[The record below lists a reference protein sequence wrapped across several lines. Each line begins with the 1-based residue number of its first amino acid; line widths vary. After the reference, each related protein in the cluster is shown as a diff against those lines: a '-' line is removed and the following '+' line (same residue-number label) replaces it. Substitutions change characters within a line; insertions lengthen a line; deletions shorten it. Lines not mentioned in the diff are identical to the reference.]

1 MEVKQSPKASLENK
15 RFIFTEIGFVI
26 ALLAVLFAFDYSS
39 KEKKVATLETET
51 AAVEVEDMIPITQ
64 ETPPPPEAAPKIPIL
79 SDQIDVVDDNI
90 KIDDNMFQNL
100 EDDANSGV
108 EIMDYIESAPE
119 EENIEEEAIP
129 FQLVEE
135 KPSFNGG
142 DANEFSKWVNSR
154 LVYPEI
160 AKENGVQGRVTLQFT
175 VNADG
180 SVSNVKVLR
189 GVDSSLDK
197 EAVRVVSSSPKWKP
211 GKQRD
216 RAVKVTYTFPV
227 IFQLR

>member
-1 MEVKQSPKASLENK
+1 MEVKKTPKADLEN
-15 RFIFTEIGFVI
+15 RRTLYTEIGLVV
-26 ALLAVLFAFDYSS
+26 ALLVVWGAFSYST
-39 KEKKVATLETET
+39 KEKAVASLGEDTQV
-51 AAVEVEDMIPITQ
+51 VEVEDMVPITQ
-64 ETPPPPEAAPKIPIL
+64 ETPPPPPEAPKIPVL
-79 SDQIDVVDDNI
+79 SDQIDIVEDDIKVDDNF
-90 KIDDNMFQNL
+90 MSL
-100 EDDANSGV
+100 EDDANLGV
-108 EIMDYIESAPE
+108 EIMDYVE
-119 EENIEEEAIP
+119 EVKEEVVEEEAIP

-142 DANEFSKWVNSR
+142 DANEFSKWVNSK
-154 LVYPEI
+154 LQYPEI

-175 VNADG
+175 VNPDG

-197 EAVRVVSSSPKWKP
+197 EAVRVVSMSPKWKP

-216 RAVKVTYTFPV
+216 SAVKVTYTFPV

>member
-1 MEVKQSPKASLENK
+1 MEIKKKPKADLEN
-15 RFIFTEIGFVI
+15 RRTLFTEIGLVV
-26 ALLAVLFAFDYSS
+26 ALLVVWGAFSYST
-39 KEKKVATLETET
+39 KEKAVASLGEDTQV
-51 AAVEVEDMIPITQ
+51 VEVEDMVPITE
-64 ETPPPPEAAPKIPIL
+64 ETPPPPPEAPKIPVL
-79 SDQIDVVDDNI
+79 SDQIDIVEDDIKVDDNF
-90 KIDDNMFQNL
+90 MSL
-100 EDDANSGV
+100 EDDASLGV
-108 EIMDYIESAPE
+108 EIMDYVE
-119 EENIEEEAIP
+119 EVKEEVVEEEAIP

-142 DANEFSKWVNSR
+142 DANEFSKWVNSK
-154 LVYPEI
+154 LQYPEI

-175 VNADG
+175 VNPDG

-197 EAVRVVSSSPKWKP
+197 EAVRVVSMSPKWKP

>member
-1 MEVKQSPKASLENK
+1 MEIKKTPKSDLEN
-15 RFIFTEIGFVI
+15 RRTLYTEIGLVV
-26 ALLAVLFAFDYSS
+26 ALLVVWGAFSYST
-39 KEKKVATLETET
+39 KEKAVASLGEDTQV
-51 AAVEVEDMIPITQ
+51 VEVEDMVPITQ
-64 ETPPPPEAAPKIPIL
+64 ETPPPPPEAPKIPVL
-79 SDQIDVVDDNI
+79 SDQIDIVEDDIKVDDNF
-90 KIDDNMFQNL
+90 MSL
-100 EDDANSGV
+100 EDDANLGV
-108 EIMDYIESAPE
+108 EIMDYVE
-119 EENIEEEAIP
+119 EVKEEVVEEEAIP

-142 DANEFSKWVNSR
+142 DANEFSKWVNSK
-154 LVYPEI
+154 LQYPEI

-175 VNADG
+175 VNPDG

-197 EAVRVVSSSPKWKP
+197 EAVRVVSMSPKWKP

>member
-1 MEVKQSPKASLENK
+1 MEIKKTPKADLEN
-15 RFIFTEIGFVI
+15 RRTLYTEIGLVV
-26 ALLAVLFAFDYSS
+26 ALLVVWGAFSYST
-39 KEKKVATLETET
+39 KEKAVASLGEDTQV
-51 AAVEVEDMIPITQ
+51 VEVEDMVPITQ
-64 ETPPPPEAAPKIPIL
+64 ETPAPPPEAPKIPVL
-79 SDQIDVVDDNI
+79 SDQIDIVEDDIKVDDNF
-90 KIDDNMFQNL
+90 MSL
-100 EDDANSGV
+100 EDDANLGV
-108 EIMDYIESAPE
+108 EIMDYVE
-119 EENIEEEAIP
+119 EVKEEVVEEEAIP

-142 DANEFSKWVNSR
+142 DANEFSKWVNSK
-154 LVYPEI
+154 LQYPEI

-175 VNADG
+175 VNPDG

-197 EAVRVVSSSPKWKP
+197 EAVRVVSMSPKWKP

>member
-1 MEVKQSPKASLENK
+1 MEIKKTPKANLEN
-15 RFIFTEIGFVI
+15 RRTLFTEIGLVVS
-26 ALLAVLFAFDYSS
+26 LLLVLGAFSMGS
-39 KEKKVATLETET
+39 REKQVASLGDDEQV
-51 AAVEVEDMIPITQ
+51 VEVEDMVPITQ
-64 ETPPPPEAAPKIPIL
+64 ETPPPPPEQPKIPVL
-79 SDQIDVVDDNI
+79 SDQIDIVEDDIKVDDNF
-90 KIDDNMFQNL
+90 MSL
-100 EDDANSGV
+100 EDDANLGV
-108 EIMDYIESAPE
+108 EIMDYVE
-119 EENIEEEAIP
+119 EVKEEVVEEEAIP

-142 DANEFSKWVNSR
+142 DANEFSKWVNSK
-154 LVYPEI
+154 LQYPEI

-211 GKQRD
+211 GRQRD

>member
-1 MEVKQSPKASLENK
+1 MEIKKTPKADLEN
-15 RFIFTEIGFVI
+15 RRTLYTEIGLVV
-26 ALLAVLFAFDYSS
+26 ALLVVWGAFSYST
-39 KEKKVATLETET
+39 KEKAVARLGEDTQV
-51 AAVEVEDMIPITQ
+51 VEVEDMVPITQ
-64 ETPPPPEAAPKIPIL
+64 ETPPPPPEAPKIPVL
-79 SDQIDVVDDNI
+79 SDQIDIVEDDIKVDDNF
-90 KIDDNMFQNL
+90 MSL
-100 EDDANSGV
+100 EDDANLGV
-108 EIMDYIESAPE
+108 EIMDYVE
-119 EENIEEEAIP
+119 EVKEEVVEEEAIP

-142 DANEFSKWVNSR
+142 DANEFSKWVNSK
-154 LVYPEI
+154 LQYPEI

-175 VNADG
+175 VNPDG

-197 EAVRVVSSSPKWKP
+197 EAVRVVSMSPKWKP

>member
-1 MEVKQSPKASLENK
+1 MEVKKSEKASLENK
-15 RFIFTEIGFVI
+15 RLLFTEIGFVVALI
-26 ALLAVLFAFDYSS
+26 AIYFAFNWSS
-39 KEKKVATLETET
+39 TEKEVATLETEV
-51 AAVEVEDMIPITQ
+51 ANVEVEDMVPITQ

-90 KIDDNMFQNL
+90 KVDDNMFQNL
-100 EDDANSGV
+100 EDDTNSGV

-119 EENIEEEAIP
+119 EETVEEEAIP

-142 DANEFSKWVNSR
+142 DANEFSKWVNSK

-180 SVSNVKVLR
+180 TVSNVKVLR

>member
-1 MEVKQSPKASLENK
+1 MEVKKTEKASLENK
-15 RFIFTEIGFVI
+15 RLLFVEIGFI
-26 ALLAVLFAFDYSS
+26 AALLFVWGAFSYST
-39 KEKKVATLETET
+39 KEKKVAVLEDTN
-51 AAVEVEDMIPITQ
+51 VEVEVEEMVPITQ
-64 ETPPPPEAAPKIPIL
+64 ETPPPPPETAKIPVL
-79 SDQIDVVDDNI
+79 SDQIDIVDDEI
-90 KIDDNMFQNL
+90 TVDDDMFMNL
-100 EDDANSGV
+100 EDDANMGV
-108 EIMDYIESAPE
+108 EIMDYVENVQE
-119 EENIEEEAIP
+119 EVVEEEAIP

-142 DANEFSKWVNSR
+142 DANKFSEWVNSR

-160 AKENGVQGRVTLQFT
+160 AKENGVSGRVTLQFT
-175 VNADG
+175 VEADG

-216 RAVKVTYTFPV
+216 RAVKVSYTFPV
-227 IFQLR
+227 VFQLR

>member
-1 MEVKQSPKASLENK
+1 MEVKKTSKASLENK
-15 RFIFTEIGFVI
+15 RFLFLEIGFVLTLVI
-26 ALLAVLFAFDYSS
+26 FLGAFNWSTKEKQTAVLEA
-39 KEKKVATLETET
+39 ENAV
-51 AAVEVEDMIPITQ
+51 VEVEDMIPITQ
-64 ETPPPPEAAPKIPIL
+64 ETPPPPEVAPKIPVL

-90 KIDDNMFQNL
+90 KVDDNMFQNL

-119 EENIEEEAIP
+119 EETVEEEAIP

-180 SVSNVKVLR
+180 TVSNVKVLR

>member
-1 MEVKQSPKASLENK
+1 MEVKKTPKASLENK
-15 RFIFTEIGFVI
+15 RFLFTEIGFVI

-119 EENIEEEAIP
+119 EETIEEEAIP

>member
-1 MEVKQSPKASLENK
+1 MEVKKSEKASLENK
-15 RFIFTEIGFVI
+15 RLLFTEIGFVVALI
-26 ALLAVLFAFDYSS
+26 AIYFAFNWSS
-39 KEKKVATLETET
+39 TEKEVATLETEV
-51 AAVEVEDMIPITQ
+51 ANVEVEDMVPITQ

-90 KIDDNMFQNL
+90 KVDDNMFQNL

-119 EENIEEEAIP
+119 EETVEEEAIP

-142 DANEFSKWVNSR
+142 DANEFSKWVNSK

-180 SVSNVKVLR
+180 TVSNVKVLR
-189 GVDSSLDK
+189 GIDSSLDK

>member
-1 MEVKQSPKASLENK
+1 MEVKKSEKASLENK
-15 RFIFTEIGFVI
+15 RLLFVEIGMVL
-26 ALLAVLFAFDYSS
+26 ALGVVLFAFEWSS
-39 KEKKVATLETET
+39 KDKKT
-51 AAVEVEDMIPITQ
+51 AVLDAGNQEIIEEEMIPITQ
-64 ETPPPPEAAPKIPIL
+64 ETPPPPPELNQIPVL
-79 SDQIDVVDDNI
+79 SDNIDIVDDDI
-90 KIDDNMFQNL
+90 EVADDLFMNL
-100 EDDANSGV
+100 EDSDNLGV
-108 EIMDYIESAPE
+108 EINDYVEEVE
-119 EENIEEEAIP
+119 EEVVEEEAIP

-180 SVSNVKVLR
+180 TVSNVKVLR

>member
-1 MEVKQSPKASLENK
+1 MEVKKSEKASLENK
-15 RFIFTEIGFVI
+15 RLLFTEIGFVVALI
-26 ALLAVLFAFDYSS
+26 AIYFAFNWSS
-39 KEKKVATLETET
+39 TEKEVATLEAEV
-51 AAVEVEDMIPITQ
+51 ANVEVEDMVPITQ

-90 KIDDNMFQNL
+90 KVDDNMFQNL

-119 EENIEEEAIP
+119 EETVEEEAIP

-142 DANEFSKWVNSR
+142 DANEFSKWVNSK

-160 AKENGVQGRVTLQFT
+160 AKENGVEGRVTLQFT

-180 SVSNVKVLR
+180 TVSNVKVLR

>member
-1 MEVKQSPKASLENK
+1 MEVKKSEKASLENK
-15 RFIFTEIGFVI
+15 RLLFTEIGFVVALI
-26 ALLAVLFAFDYSS
+26 AIYFAFNWSS
-39 KEKKVATLETET
+39 TEKEVATLETEV
-51 AAVEVEDMIPITQ
+51 ANVEVEDMVPITQ

-90 KIDDNMFQNL
+90 KVDDNMFQNL

-119 EENIEEEAIP
+119 EETVEEEAIP

-142 DANEFSKWVNSR
+142 DANEFSKWVNSK

-160 AKENGVQGRVTLQFT
+160 AKEIGVQGRVTLQFT

-180 SVSNVKVLR
+180 TVSNVKVLR

>member
-1 MEVKQSPKASLENK
+1 MEVKKSEKASLENK
-15 RFIFTEIGFVI
+15 RLLFTEIGFVVALI
-26 ALLAVLFAFDYSS
+26 AIYFAFNWSS
-39 KEKKVATLETET
+39 TEKEVATLETEV
-51 AAVEVEDMIPITQ
+51 ANVEVEDMVPITQ

-90 KIDDNMFQNL
+90 KVDDNMFQNL

-119 EENIEEEAIP
+119 EETVEEEAIP

-142 DANEFSKWVNSR
+142 DANEFSKWVNSK

-160 AKENGVQGRVTLQFT
+160 AKDNGVQGRVTLQFT

-180 SVSNVKVLR
+180 TVSNVKVLR

>member
-1 MEVKQSPKASLENK
+1 MEIKKTPKADLEN
-15 RFIFTEIGFVI
+15 RRTLFTEIGLVV
-26 ALLAVLFAFDYSS
+26 ALLVVWGAFSYST
-39 KEKKVATLETET
+39 KEKSVASLGEDTQV
-51 AAVEVEDMIPITQ
+51 VEVEDMVPITE
-64 ETPPPPEAAPKIPIL
+64 ETPPPPPEAPKIPVL
-79 SDQIDVVDDNI
+79 SDQIDIVEDDIKVDDNF
-90 KIDDNMFQNL
+90 MSL
-100 EDDANSGV
+100 EDDASLGV
-108 EIMDYIESAPE
+108 EIMDYVE
-119 EENIEEEAIP
+119 EVKEEVVEEEAIP

-142 DANEFSKWVNSR
+142 DANEFSKWVNSK
-154 LVYPEI
+154 LQYPEI

-175 VNADG
+175 VNPDG

-197 EAVRVVSSSPKWKP
+197 EAVRVVSMSPKWKP